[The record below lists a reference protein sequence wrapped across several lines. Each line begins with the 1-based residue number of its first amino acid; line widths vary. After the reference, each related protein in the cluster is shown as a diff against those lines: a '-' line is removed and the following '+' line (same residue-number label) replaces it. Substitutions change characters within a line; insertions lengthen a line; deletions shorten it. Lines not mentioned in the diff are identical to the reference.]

1 MKDLL
6 AVQVL
11 LTRAWS
17 VTCTGGPWCC
27 CHCQGFAW
35 EPIPALP
42 GALWTWKPW
51 VRMAHLRG
59 GQIPV
64 LFTLPRADLGGFC
77 PVQEDSSHRAA
88 HPKVCFL
95 VSGQFS
101 LWKCQPAV
109 GGRSKE
115 PEPCSLPRQKQRR
128 VVLVPFVQLCTDH
141 CSSEQGWPHLSAHFI
156 VRVYS
161 PVVENILT
169 LEISAC
175 VCQENLPVS
184 QTRGVH

>member
-64 LFTLPRADLGGFC
+64 LFILPRADLGGFC
-77 PVQEDSSHRAA
+77 PIQEDSSHRAA

-101 LWKCQPAV
+101 LWKCQASC
-109 GGRSKE
+109 GR
-115 PEPCSLPRQKQRR
+115 
-128 VVLVPFVQLCTDH
+128 T
-141 CSSEQGWPHLSAHFI
+141 EQGLSLAA
-156 VRVYS
+156 S
-161 PVVENILT
+161 PDKSRGGLCWCPLSSCALT
-169 LEISAC
+169 TAPQSRAGLTYLLIS
-175 VCQENLPVS
+175 L
-184 QTRGVH
+184 

>member
-88 HPKVCFL
+88 HPKMCFL
-95 VSGQFS
+95 VSHFGNAKQPWEDGARS
-101 LWKCQPAV
+101 L
-109 GGRSKE
+109 
-115 PEPCSLPRQKQRR
+115 SLAASPDKSRG
-128 VVLVPFVQLCTDH
+128 LCW
-141 CSSEQGWPHLSAHFI
+141 CPLSSCA
-156 VRVYS
+156 
-161 PVVENILT
+161 LT
-169 LEISAC
+169 TAPQSRAGLTYLLIS
-175 VCQENLPVS
+175 L
-184 QTRGVH
+184 